1 VSDEKL
7 WDESPTSRNVISLS
21 DCGFTKVSSFT
32 FCKKQ
37 VHTFLFHQSQNNF
50 LKISENID

>member
-1 VSDEKL
+1 MKCMYVKAYYL
-7 WDESPTSRNVISLS
+7 WNNVISLS